1 MTVAHA
7 PLQESDMLWKSG
19 GQALVNRE
27 KEAHDRAEAIFKKTE
42 DRRLKIAA
50 QYEAEANAVRA
61 NTARLKA
68 LRLASEAVTDW
79 GPPEVLMRTGIIP
92 EVYEAGGD
100 VE

>member
-1 MTVAHA
+1 MISRQMTVAHA

-61 NTARLKA
+61 NTARLRA
-68 LRLASEAVTDW
+68 LRLASEAVKADRL
-79 GPPEVLMRTGIIP
+79 GP
-92 EVYEAGGD
+92 AGSSGSD
-100 VE
+100 RSHP